1 MLTLSLPSRAVSIIF
16 HYPASLCYAGLIV
29 KSLVCIMFTISI
41 LCLHNCHVI
50 NNIRSNVDGSS
61 PNGSLL
67 CRMSPS
73 RTELFVYFFK
83 LIPVYYYEYAC
94 VCERVDSVC
103 MSDWWGDDGGGFTS
117 TREDVNGVE
126 YQVVGSG
133 RVSRNTHVCIRS
145 YHFYVLTTIND
156 QVLLEMKLCLVINCL
171 ITSLLLLIF
180 DWKTFETS
188 GIIINHSYLW
198 RKRLIHGCNRFM
210 SNTLITRVITHILSV
225 YIYHSLLCYI
235 YVQLIFITPYYFD
248 ISLVYKHLHIIFHI
262 FISHK
267 WLTMGLLKIF
277 TYSSITMV
285 THECHFFLF
294 FYYYVVIK
302 FKFVYLFIDICLYY
316 STSSCTCMIIMTN
329 YTVIYMFLNLLLI
342 VSGSY
347 ITCIHVQSHYVLK
360 GKLSEEGGSS
370 ASRVYQTYTY
380 YG

>member
-1 MLTLSLPSRAVSIIF
+1 MDYALKNYKPTEVFDRNNIQPIFSMFLLHNKSVLRYLLYYVHLYHVLTLSLPSRAISIIF

-29 KSLVCIMFTISI
+29 KSLVCIMSTISI

-50 NNIRSNVDGSS
+50 NNIRSNVDSSS

-94 VCERVDSVC
+94 VCERVDSIC
-103 MSDWWGDDGGGFTS
+103 MSDWWGDCGGGFTS

-133 RVSRNTHVCIRS
+133 RVSRNTHV
-145 YHFYVLTTIND
+145 
-156 QVLLEMKLCLVINCL
+156 
-171 ITSLLLLIF
+171 
-180 DWKTFETS
+180 
-188 GIIINHSYLW
+188 
-198 RKRLIHGCNRFM
+198 
-210 SNTLITRVITHILSV
+210 
-225 YIYHSLLCYI
+225 
-235 YVQLIFITPYYFD
+235 QLIFITPYYFD
-248 ISLVYKHLHIIFHI
+248 ISIVYKHLHIIFHI
-262 FISHK
+262 FISLK
-267 WLTMGLLKIF
+267 WLTMGLLKIL

-285 THECHFFLF
+285 TPEYHFFSF

-302 FKFVYLFIDICLYY
+302 FKCLFIDLCLFY
-316 STSSCTCMIIMTN
+316 SISSCTCMIIMTS
-329 YTVIYMFLNLLLI
+329 YTVIYMFLNVLLI

-360 GKLSEEGGSS
+360 GKLSVEGGSS

-380 YG
+380 NG

>member
-1 MLTLSLPSRAVSIIF
+1 MDYALKNHKPTEVFYRNNIQPIFSMFLLHSKSVLRYLLYYVHLYHVLTLSLPSRAVSIIF

-29 KSLVCIMFTISI
+29 KSLVCIMSTISI

-50 NNIRSNVDGSS
+50 NNIKSNVDSSS

-73 RTELFVYFFK
+73 RTELFVYLFK

-94 VCERVDSVC
+94 VCERVDSIC
-103 MSDWWGDDGGGFTS
+103 MSDWWGDCGGGFTS

-156 QVLLEMKLCLVINCL
+156 QVLFVEMKLCLVINCL
-171 ITSLLLLIF
+171 ITSLLSLIF

-198 RKRLIHGCNRFM
+198 
-210 SNTLITRVITHILSV
+210 S
-225 YIYHSLLCYI
+225 
-235 YVQLIFITPYYFD
+235 YVQLIFITPYYYYFD
-248 ISLVYKHLHIIFHI
+248 ISIVYNHLHIIFHI
-262 FISHK
+262 FISLK
-267 WLTMGLLKIF
+267 WLTMGLLKRLL

-285 THECHFFLF
+285 TPEYHFFLF
-294 FYYYVVIK
+294 
-302 FKFVYLFIDICLYY
+302 
-316 STSSCTCMIIMTN
+316 
-329 YTVIYMFLNLLLI
+329 LLLLCSHQI
-342 VSGSY
+342 QMSIYRPMSFLLNKFLHMHDHNDKLY
-347 ITCIHVQSHYVLK
+347 CHIHVL
-360 GKLSEEGGSS
+360 E
-370 ASRVYQTYTY
+370 RT
-380 YG
+380 